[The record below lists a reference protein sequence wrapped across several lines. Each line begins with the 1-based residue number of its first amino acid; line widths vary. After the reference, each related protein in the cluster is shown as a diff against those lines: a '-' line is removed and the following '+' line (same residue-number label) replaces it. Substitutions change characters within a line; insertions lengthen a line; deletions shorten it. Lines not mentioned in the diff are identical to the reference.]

1 MAIEKSENRKAG
13 RPRKEIDQKTFEKLC
28 GLQCTKIEICA
39 WFDIADKTLER
50 WCSRV
55 YGMTFSEIFAIKRSI
70 GKVSLRRTQWQLA
83 EKSVPMAIFLGK
95 NYLGQTDRAEVE
107 DTTALDKLDAIL
119 KSMKETAD
127 ADADAK
133 SETE

>member
-1 MAIEKSENRKAG
+1 MN
-13 RPRKEIDQKTFEKLC
+13 
-28 GLQCTKIEICA
+28 
-39 WFDIADKTLER
+39 
-50 WCSRV
+50 
-55 YGMTFSEIFAIKRSI
+55 FSEIFAIKRSI

-119 KSMKETAD
+119 KSMKETAY
-127 ADADAK
+127 ADADVK